1 MRHNNKIT
9 FKMKR
14 FYSDDSRTTR
24 KIKPSR
30 RAKKIL
36 PGHLIFPSCLPY
48 DRDDEEKKRL
58 KKFRMKIELIIWFI
72 EGYLNNLAKEHKIKS
87 KVHIGTA
94 STQQILYNLCDTD
107 NLSDADK
114 KRLVENWFG
123 ILVQLRVFALKEYET
138 FQDQGDNQNVSVDE
152 IIEKAKRNLKK
163 LFSGINK
170 WNHSASKTIQKLCN
184 AVLKEENLILD
195 FRKTDHDLTNASDII
210 KSLRN
215 LLENYKKHEE
225 FDQLKKDIKD
235 ELRKFGRQAY
245 QHDVREARLYGKDR
259 GNRPPEEKASE
270 KIKSNYN
277 HGNNYQTR
285 SNNDRNQ
292 NYNHGNRNQTMN
304 NSNRSRYTNHG
315 NKYQTRSNNNYKN
328 NPNRTN
334 NTKRSDAC
342 YDSKSCRRIFSRR
355 YNDDEG
361 PSMGPN
367 RLEGKKRKYFFPECI
382 NEKKR
387 MELIES
393 KIAKYEKKIK
403 LIQSKIE
410 NFM

>member
-48 DRDDEEKKRL
+48 ERDDEEKKRL
-58 KKFRMKIELIIWFI
+58 KKFKMKIELIIWFI
-72 EGYLNNLAKEHKIKS
+72 EGYLNNLAEKHKIKS

-94 STQQILYNLCDTD
+94 STQQILYNLCD
-107 NLSDADK
+107 ADK
-114 KRLVENWFG
+114 KKLVENWFG
-123 ILVQLRVFALKEYET
+123 ILVKLRVFALKEYET
-138 FQDQGDNQNVSVDE
+138 FQDQGENQNVSVDE
-152 IIEKAKRNLKK
+152 KAKRNLKQ
-163 LFSGINK
+163 LFSGIKN
-170 WNHSASKTIQKLCN
+170 WNHSAGKTIQKLCN

-195 FRKTDHDLTNASDII
+195 FRKADHDLTNASDII
-210 KSLRN
+210 ESFRK

-235 ELRKFGRQAY
+235 ELRKFGQQAY
-245 QHDVREARLYGKDR
+245 QHDVREAQLHGRNR
-259 GNRPPEEKASE
+259 GNRPPEEK
-270 KIKSNYN
+270 IKSNN
-277 HGNNYQTR
+277 KRGNNHQTR
-285 SNNDRNQ
+285 SNNNRNQ
-292 NYNHGNRNQTMN
+292 NYNHGNNHQTRSNNNRNQN
-304 NSNRSRYTNHG
+304 YNHG
-315 NKYQTRSNNNYKN
+315 NNHQTRSNNNYRN
-328 NPNRTN
+328 NPNRSN

-342 YDSKSCRRIFSRR
+342 YDSKSCRGTISRR
-355 YNDDEG
+355 YSNDEG
-361 PSMGPN
+361 PSMGPI

-382 NEKKR
+382 NEKRK

-410 NFM
+410 KFM